1 MLLDRHFGAANRLE
15 RCPLLVI
22 LRVNVTTAG
31 VQNALT
37 YLIFPARGIMSGF
50 LTDNVLIANPAISD
64 LPQFAASAEKLI
76 YVVHHGDDGA
86 VGVCLNEYFGKPLA
100 DLSEQY
106 EILAS
111 VSPLSLASV
120 TVHSGGPLATKLPW
134 ILSRAVDI
142 YPHQINNNSLSL
154 NFSQEAFADPSIH
167 VDALVGLG
175 SFSWGPGQLEKE
187 VSGFVWHCFPAQKP
201 LLNRLHFEHK
211 YQSAVD
217 TLLTAKYSSES
228 YRVSSGELCH

>member
-1 MLLDRHFGAANRLE
+1 MLFYRHFGVTNQLEQCTSPLSSGVIVTAAQVR
-15 RCPLLVI
+15 
-22 LRVNVTTAG
+22 
-31 VQNALT
+31 NALT

-50 LTDNVLIANPAISD
+50 LTDNVLIANPATTD

-86 VGVCLNEYFGKPLA
+86 VGVCLNEYFAKPLA

-120 TVHSGGPLATKLPW
+120 TVHSGGPLATELPW

-142 YPHQINNNSLSL
+142 YPHQINNKSLSL

-167 VDALVGLG
+167 MDALVGLG

-187 VSGFVWHCFPAQKP
+187 VSGFMWHCFPAQKP